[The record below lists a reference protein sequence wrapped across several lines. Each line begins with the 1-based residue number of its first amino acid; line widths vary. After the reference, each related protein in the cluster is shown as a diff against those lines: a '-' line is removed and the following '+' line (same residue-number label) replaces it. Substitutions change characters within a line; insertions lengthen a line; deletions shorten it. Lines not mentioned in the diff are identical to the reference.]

1 MPEIDPPTTRESG
14 ISEAYLKT
22 ILEKLPTDHHLLNA
36 RALLA
41 LPTAGYCTQNEG
53 TPIDTPVPSMTFTE
67 RPHHFSPWCLANHF
81 PSSSCADSSVS
92 LDRRSRA

>member
-53 TPIDTPVPSMTFTE
+53 TPSEVP
-67 RPHHFSPWCLANHF
+67 HFHTGL
-81 PSSSCADSSVS
+81 SSESFSG
-92 LDRRSRA
+92 LGLN

>member
-53 TPIDTPVPSMTFTE
+53 TPNQVVAFLETGQVFLHRPSVTRFRHSLRRLENLGAVID
-67 RPHHFSPWCLANHF
+67 
-81 PSSSCADSSVS
+81 
-92 LDRRSRA
+92 RAE